1 MYDSADDLQS
11 AGSQPRSPTHES
23 VSEFGDL
30 TLGASSSADTALMQD
45 RDSAMGD
52 TAVRLCFRLHALALR
67 AAFMQLVSRMKTYRY
82 ACTHAWEAVSC
93 HAPSH
98 DCKRG
103 LRVPL
108 NRGIGACRA
117 GMPVSMHACARV

>member
-30 TLGASSSADTALMQD
+30 TLGATSSADTALMQD

-52 TAVRLCFRLHALALR
+52 TAVRTCQPVIYSDSCIHAAR
-67 AAFMQLVSRMKTYRY
+67 AFMWPCMFVR
-82 ACTHAWEAVSC
+82 
-93 HAPSH
+93 
-98 DCKRG
+98 
-103 LRVPL
+103 
-108 NRGIGACRA
+108 CRA
-117 GMPVSMHACARV
+117 CLAACLGSCMTLT